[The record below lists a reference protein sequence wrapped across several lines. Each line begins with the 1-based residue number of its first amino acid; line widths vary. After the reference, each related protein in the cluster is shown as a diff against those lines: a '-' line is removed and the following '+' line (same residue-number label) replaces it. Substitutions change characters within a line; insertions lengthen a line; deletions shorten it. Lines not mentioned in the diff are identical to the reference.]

1 MTATVERDIAQERRG
16 LDMEELP
23 ALVVATPTDGPIPDD
38 SRVASQTVLSTAA
51 LRVVEIAFGPGAE
64 LTEHSAPAPIIVQVL
79 DGAVDFEVGGS
90 VYAIQAPGFVHLP
103 DAGERHRV
111 SATRPARIQITMLLG
126 AARDAHA
133 ERTSPSARVG

>member
-51 LRVVEIAFGPGAE
+51 LRVVEIAFGPGA
-64 LTEHSAPAPIIVQVL
+64 
-79 DGAVDFEVGGS
+79 
-90 VYAIQAPGFVHLP
+90 
-103 DAGERHRV
+103 
-111 SATRPARIQITMLLG
+111 ATTA
-126 AARDAHA
+126 
-133 ERTSPSARVG
+133 